1 MHLHLTLLHTL
12 GIHLKIKNIRD
23 LTIFNDFFEFTQIIV
38 GLKLIIFNHKLLNK
52 NIQVLNLHSYNIN
65 TLLND

>member
-1 MHLHLTLLHTL
+1 MASDAIANNRYTF
-12 GIHLKIKNIRD
+12 KNKKYFRD

-52 NIQVLNLHSYNIN
+52 NIQILNLHSYNIN